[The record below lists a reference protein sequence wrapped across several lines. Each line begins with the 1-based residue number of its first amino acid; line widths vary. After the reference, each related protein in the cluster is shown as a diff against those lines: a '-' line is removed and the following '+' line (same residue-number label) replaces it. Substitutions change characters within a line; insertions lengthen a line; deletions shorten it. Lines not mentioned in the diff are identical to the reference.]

1 MKLLSRSEEI
11 ILLTIL
17 KLRDSAYGVSI
28 REQIF
33 KDTGDRWSF
42 ASIYQPLDKLV
53 RKEYAKKVK
62 GEPTAERGGK
72 SKFFY
77 EVTDKGKRIL
87 LDTRR
92 THDQVW
98 GGIPDIALEK
108 GK

>member
-17 KLRDSAYGVSI
+17 KLKYNAYGVSI

-33 KDTGDRWSF
+33 EDTGDKWSF

-53 RKEYAKKVK
+53 RKEYVRKIK
-62 GEPTAERGGK
+62 GEPSAERGGK

-77 EVTDKGKRIL
+77 DVTPEGKKAL
-87 LDTRR
+87 LEIRR
-92 THDQVW
+92 AHDQIWEGV
-98 GGIPDIALEK
+98 PRIALGN